1 MEVQTV
7 NNLHSTAALL
17 SSLQGGNSASPNTTP
32 KKSAAANAGSA
43 SSQQSATE
51 VAILEQLTKKQ
62 QQQQQQQLDE
72 QNRDCDS
79 PASSNSELEK
89 DFLELRDLN
98 GSLTGSGSVGK
109 SNGSLSG
116 ASSTNSAP
124 PGGSARN
131 GGAGGGGG
139 GGGGDCVG
147 NISASEAATNGSAL
161 PAGAAG
167 AAQFKKRI
175 SSSRTPTRKAHRIKF
190 YRNGDRFYPG
200 ITIPVSN
207 ERYRSFESL
216 YEDLTRLLEE
226 NVKIPGAVRA
236 IYNMGGKKI
245 TALDE
250 LEDGQSYVCSCN
262 NENFKKVEYNTSSQ
276 PLANLTL
283 ANSSRSTNHR
293 LAKLQRPASPLKNG
307 ALISSTGS
315 NNAPASNGGGA
326 GVANGS
332 PLNSSRFSE
341 RNSVVH
347 PRIVTLIRNGT
358 KPRKIMRLL
367 LNKRNSPSFEHVL
380 TAITQVVRLDTGYVR
395 KVFTL
400 SGTSVATLADFFGP
414 EDVFFAYGTERV
426 NTAEDFKLEA
436 DEQRAIN
443 AIRKTLRT
451 AGTACKG
458 PKPKMPVKSKKVYS
472 AEAARAREAG
482 ASAATQEDE
491 QAALL
496 KETGVEIGDLPAAIR
511 DNYTLDKMI
520 GDGNFAVVLKIKDRQ
535 TGLPYALKIIDKSK
549 CKGKEHYI
557 DAEVRV
563 MKKLEH
569 PHIISLIMDV
579 DQVINMYLVLEYV
592 SGGDLFD
599 AITQVTRF
607 SESQSRI
614 MIRHLGSAM
623 SYLHSMSIVHR
634 DIKPENLLVE
644 LDEYGNV
651 VQLKLADFG
660 LACEVTEPLF
670 AVCGTPTYVAPE
682 ILLEVGYGLKIDVWA
697 AGIILYI
704 LLCGF
709 PPFVAP
715 DNQQEPLFDAIISGV
730 YEFPDPYWSDIG
742 DGVRDLI
749 ANMLQS
755 DPDVRF
761 TSEDIL
767 DHYWTMG
774 SEDNGCSGGGDG
786 GEFSR

>member
-1 MEVQTV
+1 MLNRHMEVHTV
-7 NNLHSTAALL
+7 KVNSLNCTTTAL
-17 SSLQGGNSASPNTTP
+17 SSLESPASATASPNITP
-32 KKSAAANAGSA
+32 KKTLSNIADPE
-43 SSQQSATE
+43 ATLNEKLTHDQKPE
-51 VAILEQLTKKQ
+51 V
-62 QQQQQQQLDE
+62 DFDGHS
-72 QNRDCDS
+72 RDCDS
-79 PASSNSELEK
+79 QTSFTYEMEK
-89 DFLELRDLN
+89 DFNQLRSSH
-98 GSLTGSGSVGK
+98 GSLAGSGSLLK
-109 SNGSLSG
+109 SNGPSSAASISTSATPGTKTMESG
-116 ASSTNSAP
+116 VTSNYDRAMACLTIVP
-124 PGGSARN
+124 PA
-131 GGAGGGGG
+131 
-139 GGGGDCVG
+139 VQ
-147 NISASEAATNGSAL
+147 T
-161 PAGAAG
+161 
-167 AAQFKKRI
+167 KKRI
-175 SSSRTPTRKAHRIKF
+175 ASSRTPTRKARRIKF

-226 NVKIPGAVRA
+226 NVKIPGAVRT
-236 IYNMGGKKI
+236 IYSMCGKKI
-245 TALDE
+245 ITLDE

-262 NENFKKVEYNTSSQ
+262 NEHFKKVEYNTSSQ
-276 PLANLTL
+276 PLANLTPF
-283 ANSSRSTNHR
+283 NNSRSNNPRFT
-293 LAKLQRPASPLKNG
+293 KSYRPASPLKNG
-307 ALISSTGS
+307 SLSS
-315 NNAPASNGGGA
+315 SNGPVTACSG

-332 PLNSSRFSE
+332 PLNASRFIE
-341 RNSVVH
+341 RDSVVH

-358 KPRKIMRLL
+358 KPRRIMRLL

-400 SGTSVATLADFFGP
+400 SGASVVQLSDFFGP
-414 EDVFFAYGTERV
+414 DDVFFAYGTERI
-426 NTAEDFKLEA
+426 NTAEDFKLETE
-436 DEQRAIN
+436 EQRSISV
-443 AIRKTLRT
+443 IRKTLRT
-451 AGTACKG
+451 AGTTCKG
-458 PKPKMPVKSKKVYS
+458 PKPKMPIKSKNHYPPLVGSEEFK
-472 AEAARAREAG
+472 
-482 ASAATQEDE
+482 ASAPPEHHK
-491 QAALL
+491 QAPLRKSPGL
-496 KETGVEIGDLPAAIR
+496 EIDDLPADIR
-511 DNYTLDKMI
+511 ERYTLGQII
-520 GDGNFAVVLKIKDRQ
+520 GDGNFAIVLKIVHRQ
-535 TGLPYALKIIDKSK
+535 TGESYALKIIDKNK
-549 CKGKEHYI
+549 CRGKEHYI

-563 MKKLEH
+563 MKKLDH

-579 DQVINMYLVLEYV
+579 DKHTNMYLVLEYV

-623 SYLHSMSIVHR
+623 AYLHSMGIVHR

-651 VQLKLADFG
+651 LELKLADFG
-660 LACEVTEPLF
+660 LACEVNDLLY

-715 DNQQEPLFDAIISGV
+715 DNQQEPLFDAIISGI

-767 DHYWTMG
+767 DHYWTM
-774 SEDNGCSGGGDG
+774 EIEKTECENYN
-786 GEFSR
+786 R

>member
-1 MEVQTV
+1 MNALLMEVH
-7 NNLHSTAALL
+7 NSLHCTSPVL
-17 SSLQGGNSASPNTTP
+17 SSLQANASGSATP
-32 KKSAAANAGSA
+32 KKTAASSAAAAAQSA
-43 SSQQSATE
+43 LLDQLSQQQSAEHEAADTHSR
-51 VAILEQLTKKQ
+51 
-62 QQQQQQQLDE
+62 
-72 QNRDCDS
+72 RDCVS
-79 PASSNSELEK
+79 PASSNSEPDKELN
-89 DFLELRDLN
+89 ELRDLN

-116 ASSTNSAP
+116 ASSTTSAP
-124 PGGSARN
+124 
-131 GGAGGGGG
+131 AGTSIA
-139 GGGGDCVG
+139 
-147 NISASEAATNGSAL
+147 NTNGSAS
-161 PAGAAG
+161 GAASLSVVS
-167 AAQFKKRI
+167 ATAHLKKRI
-175 SSSRTPTRKAHRIKF
+175 TSSRTPTRKAHRIKF

-226 NVKIPGAVRA
+226 NVKIPGAVRT
-236 IYNMGGKKI
+236 IYDMCGKKI
-245 TALDE
+245 IALEE

-283 ANSSRSTNHR
+283 ANNSRSCNSR

-307 ALISSTGS
+307 VLNSS
-315 NNAPASNGGGA
+315 APATVAGGA
-326 GVANGS
+326 ASNGS
-332 PLNSSRFSE
+332 PLNTSRFSE
-341 RNSVVH
+341 RDSVVH

-358 KPRKIMRLL
+358 KPRRIIRLL
-367 LNKRNSPSFEHVL
+367 LNKRNSPSFDHVL

-400 SGTSVATLADFFGP
+400 SGVSVLQLADFFGSD
-414 EDVFFAYGTERV
+414 DVFFAYGTERV
-426 NTAEDFKLEA
+426 NTVDDFKLEA
-436 DEQRAIN
+436 EEQRAIN

-458 PKPKMPVKSKKVYS
+458 PKPKMPVKSKKAYPPGELKAQ
-472 AEAARAREAG
+472 AEAQLQSEASP
-482 ASAATQEDE
+482 AHEDDE

-496 KETGVEIGDLPAAIR
+496 KSTGVEVAELPAAIR
-511 DNYTLDKMI
+511 DNYTLSQII
-520 GDGNFAVVLKIKDRQ
+520 GDGNFAIVLKIKDRQ
-535 TGLPYALKIIDKSK
+535 TGIPRALKIIDKSK

-563 MKKLEH
+563 MKKLHH
-569 PHIISLIMDV
+569 PHIISLVMDV
-579 DQVINMYLVLEYV
+579 DQNTNMYLVLEYV

-623 SYLHSMSIVHR
+623 SYLHSMGIVHR

-644 LDEYGNV
+644 LDEFGNV

-660 LACEVTEPLF
+660 LACEVTEPLY

-774 SEDNGCSGGGDG
+774 NEEIGCGDYN
-786 GEFSR
+786 R

>member
-1 MEVQTV
+1 MISLCACRSCSMEVQTV
-7 NNLHSTAALL
+7 SSLHSTAALL
-17 SSLQGGNSASPNTTP
+17 SSLQQAATSSPSPNGGTP
-32 KKSAAANAGSA
+32 KKTAANAGAASA
-43 SSQQSATE
+43 KQSSTE
-51 VAILEQLTKKQ
+51 AAILEQLNKQHQ
-62 QQQQQQQLDE
+62 QQQQHS
-72 QNRDCDS
+72 RDCDS

-89 DFLELRDLN
+89 EFNELRDLN

-116 ASSTNSAP
+116 ASSTNSAAA
-124 PGGSARN
+124 PGANSSCGQPL
-131 GGAGGGGG
+131 
-139 GGGGDCVG
+139 
-147 NISASEAATNGSAL
+147 NGS
-161 PAGAAG
+161 PQPSGAAG

-175 SSSRTPTRKAHRIKF
+175 SSSRAPTRKAHRIKF

-236 IYNMGGKKI
+236 IYTMCGKKI
-245 TALDE
+245 TAFDE

-283 ANSSRSTNHR
+283 ANNGRTTNQR

-307 ALISSTGS
+307 ALNSSACSSSGGAAALNGS
-315 NNAPASNGGGA
+315 GAATNGGC
-326 GVANGS
+326 
-332 PLNSSRFSE
+332 PLNSSSRFSE
-341 RNSVVH
+341 RDSVVH

-358 KPRKIMRLL
+358 KPRRIMRLL
-367 LNKRNSPSFEHVL
+367 LNKRNSPSFDHVL

-400 SGTSVATLADFFGP
+400 SGVSVSQLADFFGK
-414 EDVFFAYGTERV
+414 EDVFLTYGTERV

-451 AGTACKG
+451 AGTTCKG
-458 PKPKMPVKSKKVYS
+458 PKPKMPVKSKKAFPSEPSTLPRGEGDGDLQQPTAEDDQATLLNS
-472 AEAARAREAG
+472 AG
-482 ASAATQEDE
+482 I
-491 QAALL
+491 
-496 KETGVEIGDLPAAIR
+496 EIGELPAAIR
-511 DNYTLDKMI
+511 DNYILGNLI
-520 GDGNFAVVLKIKDRQ
+520 GDGNFAVVLRVQERQ

-563 MKKLEH
+563 MKKLQH

-579 DQVINMYLVLEYV
+579 DQLTNMYLVLEYV

-607 SESQSRI
+607 SESQSRT

-623 SYLHSMSIVHR
+623 SYLHSMGIVHR

-644 LDEYGNV
+644 LDEAGNV

-660 LACEVTEPLF
+660 LACEVTEPLY

-767 DHYWTMG
+767 DHYWTMVDEENCG
-774 SEDNGCSGGGDG
+774 AGDG
-786 GEFSR
+786 IDVGGLSR

>member
-7 NNLHSTAALL
+7 NSLHSTAALL
-17 SSLQGGNSASPNTTP
+17 SSLQVANSASPNGTP
-32 KKSAAANAGSA
+32 KKKGAANAGA
-43 SSQQSATE
+43 SSAKQSSTE
-51 VAILEQLTKKQ
+51 AAILEQLSKQ
-62 QQQQQQQLDE
+62 QQQQQQQPQPE
-72 QNRDCDS
+72 QKQLESGNHSRDCDS

-89 DFLELRDLN
+89 DFNELRDLN

-109 SNGSLSG
+109 SNGSISG
-116 ASSTNSAP
+116 ASSTNSATP
-124 PGGSARN
+124 
-131 GGAGGGGG
+131 GGGGG
-139 GGGGDCVG
+139 
-147 NISASEAATNGSAL
+147 ATATVPILNGS
-161 PAGAAG
+161 PQTVGAAG
-167 AAQFKKRI
+167 AAQLKKRI
-175 SSSRTPTRKAHRIKF
+175 SSSRAPTRKAHRIKF

-236 IYNMGGKKI
+236 IYTMCGKKI
-245 TALDE
+245 SAFDE

-283 ANSSRSTNHR
+283 ANNGRSTNQR

-307 ALISSTGS
+307 ALNNSSSGATV
-315 NNAPASNGGGA
+315 SNGGASGA
-326 GVANGS
+326 GASGGGGAAATNGC
-332 PLNSSRFSE
+332 PLNTSRFSE
-341 RNSVVH
+341 RDSIVH

-358 KPRKIMRLL
+358 KPRRIMRLL

-380 TAITQVVRLDTGYVR
+380 TAITQAVRLDTGYVR

-400 SGTSVATLADFFGP
+400 SGVSVAQLADFFGK
-414 EDVFFAYGTERV
+414 EDVFLTYGTERV

-451 AGTACKG
+451 AGTTCKG
-458 PKPKMPVKSKKVYS
+458 PKPKMPVKSKKVYPTEPTRPRDGGD
-472 AEAARAREAG
+472 EATDEDVEA
-482 ASAATQEDE
+482 S
-491 QAALL
+491 LL
-496 KETGVEIGDLPAAIR
+496 NSTGVEIGDLPVAIR
-511 DNYTLDKMI
+511 DNYTLGKMI
-520 GDGNFAVVLKIKDRQ
+520 GDGNFAVVLRIKDRQ

-563 MKKLEH
+563 MKKLQH

-579 DQVINMYLVLEYV
+579 DQVTNMYLVLEYV

-607 SESQSRI
+607 SENQSRI

-623 SYLHSMSIVHR
+623 SYLHSMGIVHR

-644 LDEYGNV
+644 LDKHGNV
-651 VQLKLADFG
+651 VELKLADFG
-660 LACEVTEPLF
+660 LACEVTEPLY

-742 DGVRDLI
+742 EGVRDLI

-767 DHYWTMG
+767 DHFWT
-774 SEDNGCSGGGDG
+774 SGQW
-786 GEFSR
+786 ETF

>member
-1 MEVQTV
+1 MISLCACRSCSMEVQTV
-7 NNLHSTAALL
+7 SSLHSTAALL
-17 SSLQGGNSASPNTTP
+17 SSLQQAATSSPSPNGGTP
-32 KKSAAANAGSA
+32 KKTAANAGAASA
-43 SSQQSATE
+43 KQSSTE
-51 VAILEQLTKKQ
+51 AAILEQLNKQHQ
-62 QQQQQQQLDE
+62 QQHQHS
-72 QNRDCDS
+72 RDCDS

-89 DFLELRDLN
+89 EFNELRDLN

-116 ASSTNSAP
+116 ASSTNSAAA
-124 PGGSARN
+124 PGANSSCGQPL
-131 GGAGGGGG
+131 
-139 GGGGDCVG
+139 
-147 NISASEAATNGSAL
+147 NGS
-161 PAGAAG
+161 PQPSGAAG

-175 SSSRTPTRKAHRIKF
+175 SSSRAPTRKAHRIKF

-236 IYNMGGKKI
+236 IYTMCGKKI
-245 TALDE
+245 TAFDE

-283 ANSSRSTNHR
+283 ANNGRTTNQR

-307 ALISSTGS
+307 ALNSSACSSSGGAAALNGS
-315 NNAPASNGGGA
+315 GAATNGGC
-326 GVANGS
+326 
-332 PLNSSRFSE
+332 PLNSSSRFSE
-341 RNSVVH
+341 RDSVVH

-358 KPRKIMRLL
+358 KPRRIMRLL
-367 LNKRNSPSFEHVL
+367 LNKRNSPSFDHVL

-400 SGTSVATLADFFGP
+400 SGVSVSQLADFFGK
-414 EDVFFAYGTERV
+414 EDVFLTYGTERV

-451 AGTACKG
+451 AGTTCKG
-458 PKPKMPVKSKKVYS
+458 PKPKMPVKSKKGFPQRTEHIPTAEDDQATLLNS
-472 AEAARAREAG
+472 AG
-482 ASAATQEDE
+482 I
-491 QAALL
+491 
-496 KETGVEIGDLPAAIR
+496 EIGELPAAIR
-511 DNYTLDKMI
+511 DNYILGNLI
-520 GDGNFAVVLKIKDRQ
+520 GDGNFAVVLRVQERQ

-563 MKKLEH
+563 MKKLQH

-579 DQVINMYLVLEYV
+579 DQLTNMYLVLEYV

-607 SESQSRI
+607 SESQSRT

-623 SYLHSMSIVHR
+623 SYLHSMGIVHR

-644 LDEYGNV
+644 LDEAGNV

-660 LACEVTEPLF
+660 LACEVTEPLY

-767 DHYWTMG
+767 DHYWTMVDEENCG
-774 SEDNGCSGGGDG
+774 AGDDIDVGGL
-786 GEFSR
+786 SR

>member
-1 MEVQTV
+1 MELQTVKV
-7 NNLHSTAALL
+7 NNLRCTTTVV
-17 SSLQGGNSASPNTTP
+17 SSLQASVSATSSPNLTP
-32 KKSAAANAGSA
+32 KKR
-43 SSQQSATE
+43 
-51 VAILEQLTKKQ
+51 VAKVAVAETTLFEQLNPQ
-62 QQQQQQQLDE
+62 QKRQVDFNSR
-72 QNRDCDS
+72 NRDCDS
-79 PASSNSELEK
+79 LKSSISEVDKEFNDHK
-89 DFLELRDLN
+89 NFL
-98 GSLTGSGSVGK
+98 GSLTDSEIMEK
-109 SNGSLSG
+109 PNGSLSG
-116 ASSTNSAP
+116 ASSNTSVT
-124 PGGSARN
+124 PGMNIIGSGAATGSASTTCL
-131 GGAGGGGG
+131 A
-139 GGGGDCVG
+139 VVP
-147 NISASEAATNGSAL
+147 NI
-161 PAGAAG
+161 
-167 AAQFKKRI
+167 AQIKKRI

-226 NVKIPGAVRA
+226 NVKIPGAVRS
-236 IYNMGGKKI
+236 IYSMCGKKV
-245 TALDE
+245 TAFDE

-276 PLANLTL
+276 ALANLTL
-283 ANSSRSTNHR
+283 TNTSRSNNQR
-293 LAKLQRPASPLKNG
+293 LAKFHRPSSPLKNG
-307 ALISSTGS
+307 LLS
-315 NNAPASNGGGA
+315 SNGSVAAYAGGA
-326 GVANGS
+326 ANGS
-332 PLNSSRFSE
+332 PLIASRFSE
-341 RNSVVH
+341 LDIVVH

-358 KPRKIMRLL
+358 KPRRIMRLL
-367 LNKRNSPSFEHVL
+367 LNKRNSPSFDHVL

-400 SGTSVATLADFFGP
+400 SGSPVVQLADFFGP
-414 EDVFFAYGTERV
+414 DYVFFAYGTERI
-426 NTAEDFKLEA
+426 NIAEDFKLEG

-443 AIRKTLRT
+443 VIRKTLRT
-451 AGTACKG
+451 AGTTCKG
-458 PKPKMPVKSKKVYS
+458 PKPKMPVKSKKVYPPLVN
-472 AEAARAREAG
+472 AESFKAAPALKD
-482 ASAATQEDE
+482 DE
-491 QAALL
+491 QQALL
-496 KETGVEIGDLPAAIR
+496 KTTGVEVDDLPANIR
-511 DNYTLDKMI
+511 DLYTLGQII
-520 GDGNFAVVLKIKDRQ
+520 GDGNFAIVLKIKDRQ
-535 TGLPYALKIIDKSK
+535 TGHPYALKIIDKSK

-563 MKKLEH
+563 MKKLDH
-569 PHIISLIMDV
+569 PHIISLIMDEG
-579 DQVINMYLVLEYV
+579 QHTNMYLVLEYV

-599 AITQVTRF
+599 AITKVTRF

-614 MIRHLGSAM
+614 MIRHLGSAT
-623 SYLHSMSIVHR
+623 SYLHSMGIVHR

-644 LDEYGNV
+644 LDEHGNV
-651 VQLKLADFG
+651 LELKLADFG

-709 PPFVAP
+709 PPFVAL
-715 DNQQEPLFDAIISGV
+715 DNQQEPLFDAIISGI

-774 SEDNGCSGGGDG
+774 NENVCNDYN
-786 GEFSR
+786 R

>member
-1 MEVQTV
+1 MDVKMNSLHCTSTV
-7 NNLHSTAALL
+7 L
-17 SSLQGGNSASPNTTP
+17 SLQSSAIVTTNDTP
-32 KKSAAANAGSA
+32 KKALQKTTEEKLQEKVDNINRECGSPV
-43 SSQQSATE
+43 SCNSG
-51 VAILEQLTKKQ
+51 LEI
-62 QQQQQQQLDE
+62 E
-72 QNRDCDS
+72 F
-79 PASSNSELEK
+79 SELTNYK
-89 DFLELRDLN
+89 N
-98 GSLTGSGSVGK
+98 SSLTGSGSVGK
-109 SNGSLSG
+109 SNGSLSAG
-116 ASSTNSAP
+116 SST
-124 PGGSARN
+124 
-131 GGAGGGGG
+131 
-139 GGGGDCVG
+139 
-147 NISASEAATNGSAL
+147 SASVAPLPINESDETNGDASATSSL
-161 PAGAAG
+161 GVSSVIASTHI
-167 AAQFKKRI
+167 KKRI
-175 SSSRTPTRKAHRIKF
+175 SSNRTPTRKAHRIKF

-226 NVKIPGAVRA
+226 NVKIPGAVRT
-236 IYNMGGKKI
+236 IYNMYGKKI
-245 TALDE
+245 FALNE

-276 PLANLTL
+276 PLPNLTL
-283 ANSSRSTNHR
+283 ATSNSRTNNQR
-293 LAKLQRPASPLKNG
+293 LAKLQRPSSPLKNG
-307 ALISSTGS
+307 SLLSSAASALASG
-315 NNAPASNGGGA
+315 ASNG
-326 GVANGS
+326 S
-332 PLNSSRFSE
+332 PFNTSRCTERLN
-341 RNSVVH
+341 VVY
-347 PRIVTLIRNGT
+347 PRIVTMIRNGT
-358 KPRKIMRLL
+358 KPRRIMRLL
-367 LNKRNSPSFEHVL
+367 LNKRNSPSFDHVL

-400 SGTSVATLADFFGP
+400 SGVSVVQLADFFGP
-414 EDVFFAYGTERV
+414 DDIFFAYGTERV
-426 NTAEDFKLEA
+426 NSTEDFKLEV

-451 AGTACKG
+451 AGTTYKG
-458 PKPKMPVKSKKVYS
+458 PKPKMPVKSKKVYPAPKVDS
-472 AEAARAREAG
+472 DSEFK
-482 ASAATQEDE
+482 ATALTVTEPDDD
-491 QAALL
+491 QAAFL
-496 KETGVEIGDLPAAIR
+496 KSTGVQISDLPLAIR
-511 DNYTLDKMI
+511 DHYTLGEII
-520 GDGNFAVVLKIKDRQ
+520 GDGNFAVVLKIKVRE
-535 TGLPYALKIIDKSK
+535 TGDILALKIIDKSK

-563 MKKLEH
+563 MKKLDH
-569 PHIISLIMDV
+569 PHIISLILDV
-579 DQVINMYLVLEYV
+579 DHQANMYLVLEYV

-607 SESQSRI
+607 SEIQSRI

-623 SYLHSMSIVHR
+623 SYLHSMGIVHR

-651 VQLKLADFG
+651 LELKLADFG
-660 LACEVTEPLF
+660 LACEVTEPLY

-709 PPFVAP
+709 PPFVAL

-767 DHYWTMG
+767 DHYWTIG
-774 SEDNGCSGGGDG
+774 NQENGCGNYNS
-786 GEFSR
+786 

>member
-1 MEVQTV
+1 MEVHTV
-7 NNLHSTAALL
+7 EMNNLHCTAAVL
-17 SSLQGGNSASPNTTP
+17 SSI
-32 KKSAAANAGSA
+32 
-43 SSQQSATE
+43 QSAPIPSNATPIRSGINNSS
-51 VAILEQLTKKQ
+51 VDTDFVGKLNH
-62 QQQQQQQLDE
+62 
-72 QNRDCDS
+72 QNDNRNCDS
-79 PASSNSELEK
+79 PGSSNSELEK
-89 DFLELRDLN
+89 ECTVIKNLN
-98 GSLTGSGSVGK
+98 CSLTGSDSLGK
-109 SNGSLSG
+109 SSGSLSG
-116 ASSTNSAP
+116 ASSTNSAFQGNNTIEP
-124 PGGSARN
+124 LKINGPVSGDSS
-131 GGAGGGGG
+131 GGALSTS
-139 GGGGDCVG
+139 VQ
-147 NISASEAATNGSAL
+147 I
-161 PAGAAG
+161 
-167 AAQFKKRI
+167 KKRI

-226 NVKIPGAVRA
+226 NVKIPGAVRT
-236 IYNMGGKKI
+236 IYNMCGKKI

-250 LEDGQSYVCSCN
+250 FEDGQSYVCSCN
-262 NENFKKVEYNTSSQ
+262 NENFKKVDYNSSQ
-276 PLANLTL
+276 TLANLTL
-283 ANSSRSTNHR
+283 ATNGRCINQR
-293 LAKLQRPASPLKNG
+293 LTKIQRPGSPLKNAG
-307 ALISSTGS
+307 GITSVPLCFVSS
-315 NNAPASNGGGA
+315 
-326 GVANGS
+326 ANGS
-332 PLNSSRFSE
+332 SLNASRLSE
-341 RNSVVH
+341 RDSVVY

-358 KPRKIMRLL
+358 KPRRIMRLL
-367 LNKRNSPSFEHVL
+367 LNKRNSPSFDHVL

-400 SGTSVATLADFFGP
+400 RGSSVTQLADFFGTD
-414 EDVFFAYGTERV
+414 DVFFAYGTERI
-426 NTAEDFKLEA
+426 NTIEDFKLEA
-436 DEQRAIN
+436 EEQRSIN

-451 AGTACKG
+451 AGTTCKG
-458 PKPKMPVKSKKVYS
+458 PKPKMPVKSKNVYAPLIEPDIKEPPIS
-472 AEAARAREAG
+472 LA
-482 ASAATQEDE
+482 DE
-491 QAALL
+491 QAELL
-496 KETGVEIGDLPAAIR
+496 KSTGIQLNDLPSGIR
-511 DNYTLDKMI
+511 ENYSIGRII
-520 GDGNFAVVLKIKDRQ
+520 GDGNFAIVLKIKNRENKKS
-535 TGLPYALKIIDKSK
+535 YALKIIDKSK

-563 MKKLEH
+563 MKKLNH

-579 DQVINMYLVLEYV
+579 DQENNMYLVLEYV

-607 SESQSRI
+607 SERQSRI

-623 SYLHSMSIVHR
+623 SYLHSMGIVHR

-644 LDEYGNV
+644 LDKHGNV
-651 VQLKLADFG
+651 LELKLADFG
-660 LACEVTEPLF
+660 LACEVTEPLY

-715 DNQQEPLFDAIISGV
+715 ENQQEPLFDAIISGI

-755 DPDVRF
+755 DPAVRF

-767 DHYWTMG
+767 DHYWTMDN
-774 SEDNGCSGGGDG
+774 EDKCCD
-786 GEFSR
+786 FSR

>member
-17 SSLQGGNSASPNTTP
+17 SSLQGGNSANSPNATP
-32 KKSAAANAGSA
+32 KKSAAANAGAGSA
-43 SSQQSATE
+43 KNSSTE
-51 VAILEQLTKKQ
+51 VAILEQLNKKQ
-62 QQQQQQQLDE
+62 QHLDQQEQLQAAE
-72 QNRDCDS
+72 HSHDCDS
-79 PASSNSELEK
+79 PASSNSELDK
-89 DFLELRDLN
+89 NFHELRDMN
-98 GSLTGSGSVGK
+98 GSLAGSGSVGK

-124 PGGSARN
+124 PGASGRN
-131 GGAGGGGG
+131 D
-139 GGGGDCVG
+139 GGGDCIG
-147 NISASEAATNGSAL
+147 NISANEPATNGNAL

-167 AAQFKKRI
+167 AAHLKKRI

-283 ANSSRSTNHR
+283 ANNSRSTNHR

-315 NNAPASNGGGA
+315 NNAPASNGGAGA
-326 GVANGS
+326 TNGS
-332 PLNSSRFSE
+332 PLNSSRFNE
-341 RNSVVH
+341 RNSIVH
-347 PRIVTLIRNGT
+347 PKIVTLIRNGT
-358 KPRKIMRLL
+358 KPRRIMRLL

-400 SGTSVATLADFFGP
+400 SGASVAQLADFFGP

-451 AGTACKG
+451 AGTTCKG
-458 PKPKMPVKSKKVYS
+458 PKPKMPVKSKKVYP
-472 AEAARAREAG
+472 AEAAGTREAG
-482 ASAATQEDE
+482 ESAATEEDE
-491 QAALL
+491 QATLL
-496 KETGVEIGDLPAAIR
+496 KNTGVEIGDLPVTIR
-511 DNYTLDKMI
+511 DNYTLGKMI
-520 GDGNFAVVLKIKDRQ
+520 GDGNFAIVLKIKDRQ

-579 DQVINMYLVLEYV
+579 DQQTNMYLVLEYV

-670 AVCGTPTYVAPE
+670 AVCGTPTYVSPE

-774 SEDNGCSGGGDG
+774 NEDNGCSGGVDG

>member
-1 MEVQTV
+1 MDVHTV
-7 NNLHSTAALL
+7 KMNCLHCTSSVL
-17 SSLQGGNSASPNTTP
+17 SLQSSATVTTKDTPRKASPKNA
-32 KKSAAANAGSA
+32 KKKL
-43 SSQQSATE
+43 
-51 VAILEQLTKKQ
+51 LEEGENI
-62 QQQQQQQLDE
+62 D
-72 QNRDCDS
+72 RDCGS
-79 PASSNSELEK
+79 PASCNSGLEMELSELP
-89 DFLELRDLN
+89 N
-98 GSLTGSGSVGK
+98 YNSGSLTGSCSVGK
-109 SNGSLSG
+109 SNGSLST
-116 ASSTNSAP
+116 ASSTSVSAAP
-124 PGGSARN
+124 HLTNAIGS
-131 GGAGGGGG
+131 
-139 GGGGDCVG
+139 D
-147 NISASEAATNGSAL
+147 ETNGTASVTASL
-161 PAGAAG
+161 GVSSVTATTHI
-167 AAQFKKRI
+167 KKRI
-175 SSSRTPTRKAHRIKF
+175 SNNRTPTRKAHRIKF

-216 YEDLTRLLEE
+216 FEDLTRLLEE
-226 NVKIPGAVRA
+226 NVKIPGAVRT
-236 IYNMGGKKI
+236 IYNMHGKKI
-245 TALDE
+245 VALNE

-276 PLANLTL
+276 PLGNLTL
-283 ANSSRSTNHR
+283 ATNNSRTNNQR
-293 LAKLQRPASPLKNG
+293 LAKLQRPTSPLKNG
-307 ALISSTGS
+307 SLLSSAASAL
-315 NNAPASNGGGA
+315 APAA
-326 GVANGS
+326 INGS
-332 PLNSSRFSE
+332 PVNTSRCSE
-341 RNSVVH
+341 RLNVVF

-358 KPRKIMRLL
+358 KPRRIMRLL
-367 LNKRNSPSFEHVL
+367 LNKRNSPSFDHVL

-400 SGTSVATLADFFGP
+400 SGASVVQLSDFFGP
-414 EDVFFAYGTERV
+414 DDIFFAYGTERV
-426 NTAEDFKLEA
+426 NSTEDFKLEVE
-436 DEQRAIN
+436 EQRAIN

-451 AGTACKG
+451 ASTTYRG
-458 PKPKMPVKSKKVYS
+458 PKPKMPVKSKKVYPAPTVDSDSEFKKTSLTVTEVADDQS
-472 AEAARAREAG
+472 AF
-482 ASAATQEDE
+482 
-491 QAALL
+491 L
-496 KETGVEIGDLPAAIR
+496 KSTGVGVEDLPLAIR
-511 DNYTLDKMI
+511 DHYTVGDII
-520 GDGNFAVVLKIKDRQ
+520 GDGNFAVVLKIKVRD
-535 TGLPYALKIIDKSK
+535 TGDTYALKIIDKSK

-563 MKKLEH
+563 MKKLNH

-579 DQVINMYLVLEYV
+579 DHQTNMYLVLEYV

-607 SESQSRI
+607 SETQSRI

-623 SYLHSMSIVHR
+623 SYLHSMGIVHR

-651 VQLKLADFG
+651 LELKLADFG
-660 LACEVTEPLF
+660 LACEVTEPLY

-709 PPFVAP
+709 PPFVAL

-774 SEDNGCSGGGDG
+774 NEENGCGDYN
-786 GEFSR
+786 S

>member
-1 MEVQTV
+1 MEVHTV
-7 NNLHSTAALL
+7 EMNNLHCSTAVL
-17 SSLQGGNSASPNTTP
+17 SPI
-32 KKSAAANAGSA
+32 
-43 SSQQSATE
+43 QSAP
-51 VAILEQLTKKQ
+51 VATKAAPNKTVIKNSTIDTDF
-62 QQQQQQQLDE
+62 LGKLNH
-72 QNRDCDS
+72 QNDNRNCDS
-79 PASSNSELEK
+79 PGSSNSELEK
-89 DFLELRDLN
+89 ECNVIKNLN
-98 GSLTGSGSVGK
+98 CSLTGSESLEK
-109 SNGSLSG
+109 SCGSLSG
-116 ASSTNSAP
+116 ASSITSAFQGSNTVE
-124 PGGSARN
+124 PGKIN
-131 GGAGGGGG
+131 GPVS
-139 GGGGDCVG
+139 GDCSGGVV
-147 NISASEAATNGSAL
+147 SASVHI
-161 PAGAAG
+161 
-167 AAQFKKRI
+167 KKRI

-207 ERYRSFESL
+207 DRYRSFESL

-226 NVKIPGAVRA
+226 NVKIPGAVRT
-236 IYNMGGKKI
+236 IYSMCGKKI
-245 TALDE
+245 TAMDE
-250 LEDGQSYVCSCN
+250 FEDGQSYVCSCN
-262 NENFKKVEYNTSSQ
+262 NENFKKVDYNNSSQ
-276 PLANLTL
+276 TLANLTL
-283 ANSSRSTNHR
+283 ATNGRYNNQRST
-293 LAKLQRPASPLKNG
+293 KQQRPASPLKNVSG
-307 ALISSTGS
+307 INS
-315 NNAPASNGGGA
+315 APLFFVNSANGGL
-326 GVANGS
+326 
-332 PLNSSRFSE
+332 LNTAKISE
-341 RNSVVH
+341 RDRVVY

-358 KPRKIMRLL
+358 KPRRIMRLL
-367 LNKRNSPSFEHVL
+367 LNKRNSPSFDHVL

-400 SGTSVATLADFFGP
+400 GGASVSQLADFFGP
-414 EDVFFAYGTERV
+414 DDVFFAYGTERI

-436 DEQRAIN
+436 EEQRCIN

-451 AGTACKG
+451 AGTTCKG
-458 PKPKMPVKSKKVYS
+458 PKPKMPVKSKNVYPPLIEPDIKEPHIS
-472 AEAARAREAG
+472 LGE
-482 ASAATQEDE
+482 E
-491 QAALL
+491 QAELH
-496 KETGVEIGDLPAAIR
+496 KSTEIEFHDLPSGIR
-511 DNYTLDKMI
+511 ENYDIGGII
-520 GDGNFAVVLKIKDRQ
+520 GDGNFAIVLKIKHRE
-535 TGLPYALKIIDKSK
+535 TNKAYALKIIDKSK

-563 MKKLEH
+563 MKKLDH

-579 DQVINMYLVLEYV
+579 DQETNMYLVLEYV

-607 SESQSRI
+607 SERQSRI

-623 SYLHSMSIVHR
+623 SYLHSLGIVHR

-644 LDEYGNV
+644 LDEHGNV
-651 VQLKLADFG
+651 FELKLADFG
-660 LACEVTEPLF
+660 LACEVTEPLY

-755 DPDVRF
+755 DPSVRF

-767 DHYWTMG
+767 DHYWTMNNEN
-774 SEDNGCSGGGDG
+774 SCSD
-786 GEFSR
+786 FSR